1 MLVNRWGEMRVWLSL
16 ICRVCVGLVDK
27 FLFSM
32 LWMLAHFAFQKC
44 SQDWAD
50 GPINQSE
57 LDFSSLINY
66 ASFRIRWQKK
76 TSGQLSE
83 TFFFQNSL
91 KVREFQ
97 FVIINTNIALKNGS
111 INQKVNFCG
120 LCGCHA
126 DFKLSTNSMTFNAVK
141 IIKQH
146 YIGWRIFLKR

>member
-1 MLVNRWGEMRVWLSL
+1 MHHFVSDDRRKPVVNSVKL
-16 ICRVCVGLVDK
+16 
-27 FLFSM
+27 
-32 LWMLAHFAFQKC
+32 
-44 SQDWAD
+44 
-50 GPINQSE
+50 
-57 LDFSSLINY
+57 
-66 ASFRIRWQKK
+66 
-76 TSGQLSE
+76 
-83 TFFFQNSL
+83 FFQNSF

-146 YIGWRIFLKR
+146 YFGRWDYFFKGGQS